1 MLLHQWPTRAA
12 ASRAYHGRTNTI
24 EISESLRLAGSL
36 LAEVIPP
43 ILLASVFPLA
53 KTYGVPTHLC
63 NRTQRRRPTLTNRD
77 HSVVV
82 LAPYGLTAT
91 TASSSVVG
99 LCRDV
104 TVTHSPGFTVLIAA
118 NPLSGTLMR
127 MVRY

>member
-1 MLLHQWPTRAA
+1 MLLHQWPMRVA
-12 ASRAYHGRTNTI
+12 ASLGHC
-24 EISESLRLAGSL
+24 SLRSSGSFSPQCFSTGQD
-36 LAEVIPP
+36 E
-43 ILLASVFPLA
+43 
-53 KTYGVPTHLC
+53 GVLTQSC
-63 NRTQRRRPTLTNRD
+63 NRTQRVGQTLTNRD

-127 MVRY
+127 IVRY